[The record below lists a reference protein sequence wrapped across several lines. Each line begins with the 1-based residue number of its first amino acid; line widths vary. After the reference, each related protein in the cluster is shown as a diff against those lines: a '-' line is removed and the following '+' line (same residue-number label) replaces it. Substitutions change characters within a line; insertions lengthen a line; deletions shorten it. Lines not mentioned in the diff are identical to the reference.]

1 MSLLLS
7 NTPLVTSPAEQRA
20 EHNDAGVHDHKQHGT
35 AQADGKLVAY
45 VCANVRQ
52 NADRKHWMVACLP
65 IFFIGKCKG
74 YRKNEQTQVCWQDG
88 QACRATAESVVV
100 KPLDDDDLEHTSETK
115 NEIRTEASSWRTVL
129 NGGRRGVGI
138 VSRGGCG
145 GGGGRID
152 GGRDCLVSF
161 GSRHF
166 WLLCFVLVLVYLK
179 PLSCGVLVKN
189 RNWNFKLWGFALLS
203 LRYRIFLENII

>member
-1 MSLLLS
+1 
-7 NTPLVTSPAEQRA
+7 
-20 EHNDAGVHDHKQHGT
+20 
-35 AQADGKLVAY
+35 
-45 VCANVRQ
+45 
-52 NADRKHWMVACLP
+52 MVACLP
-65 IFFIGKCKG
+65 IFFIGKSKG

-129 NGGRRGVGI
+129 NNGGRRGVGI
-138 VSRGGCG
+138 VSRGGG

-152 GGRDCLVSF
+152 GGRDGLVSF

-166 WLLCFVLVLVYLK
+166 WLLLLCTRTSIPKPSCAKVYL
-179 PLSCGVLVKN
+179 
-189 RNWNFKLWGFALLS
+189 LL
-203 LRYRIFLENII
+203 